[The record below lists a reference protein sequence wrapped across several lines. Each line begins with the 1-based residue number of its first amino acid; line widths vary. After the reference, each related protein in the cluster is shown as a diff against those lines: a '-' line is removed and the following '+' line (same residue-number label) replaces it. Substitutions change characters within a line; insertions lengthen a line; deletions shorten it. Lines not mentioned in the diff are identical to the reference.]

1 MKVNNK
7 LFFISIFL
15 IFLCCMVSVS
25 ASEDFSNETNMALD
39 DAANEDV
46 VGDHGFDLAQIY
58 VNGSSDNKDFS
69 SADQGWD
76 YAVNDLD
83 KSVLNINEGGV
94 IYVSNGE
101 YNDSIG
107 EQVKKGFK
115 VVGMGD
121 NVVIQPR
128 SLILGSHMENHC
140 ITFENII
147 FKSNPKGSNCQLNNN
162 FNFINCTFINFKL
175 TTQNLIVKN
184 QWAIPSCGYFEDNF
198 YNCTFRDYYL
208 DNTCIYANI
217 ASKLTFDRCSFENI
231 TADSIVNIDLSKAS
245 GGVNIENSIF
255 NEINVNGVFDTT
267 TKKSSCSFVNNTGE
281 VTIFRPNPPKTNL
294 VLEILDRYSFRS
306 VLTDESGKPIKGAE
320 IVWSFWGSLV
330 DRLITDD
337 DGVTVLTHTDT
348 HENILV
354 EAKYEGVKSLNLNYA
369 GDVDSIEV
377 DYPQFEKDTIF
388 TYVTNESS
396 VTFTLKNKLNTVI
409 GNANVTYIVDGV
421 ESTAVTDGNGSFIL
435 NNLIGEVDVYVS
447 YNGSD
452 NYSASSDF
460 FYLDFPKIKTQI
472 IADNITVGYKKGKLS
487 IVLKGNGKPLS
498 NQTLYV
504 VLNGKEYFPV
514 TNNNGEATI
523 DLSLTPNV
531 YLVQI
536 YYDEDAKHNAS
547 ETKSLITVVD
557 DRIKTSLTSKDI
569 TIAYGSDNNL
579 IISFKANGKPLS
591 NVKVNVNGQNK
602 LTDKNGQ
609 ITIVLSSLAPN
620 NYNFKF
626 SFEGN
631 DIYAPSS
638 GSAKVTVNKAP
649 SKITAKKAKFKLNKK
664 AKKYTIAL
672 TAGKKA
678 VAKVK
683 VTIKVG
689 KKTYTAKT
697 NAKGKATFNLKKL
710 TKKGK
715 YTAVIKFKG
724 NKLYKATSTKAKIV
738 IK

>member
-1 MKVNNK
+1 M
-7 LFFISIFL
+7 
-15 IFLCCMVSVS
+15 SVS
-25 ASEDFSNETNMALD
+25 ANENVFDDPQNVTLENDENNEVISVSQDSTLKDSNRGMD
-39 DAANEDV
+39 K
-46 VGDHGFDLAQIY
+46 IY
-58 VNGSSDNKDFS
+58 VNASSDNDDFS
-69 SADQGWD
+69 SSSQGWE
-76 YAVNDLD
+76 YAVNRLD
-83 KSVLNINEGGV
+83 QSIMQISNNGV
-94 IYVSNGE
+94 IYVADGN
-101 YNDSIG
+101 YTNFIG
-107 EQVKKGFK
+107 ADVSKNFK
-115 VVGMGD
+115 VLGCGD
-121 NVVIQPR
+121 NVVVQPQWFFQ
-128 SLILGSHMENHC
+128 LGSHQGESS

-147 FKSNPKGSNCQLNNN
+147 FKPHPDGTKAQFSSN
-162 FNFINCTFINFKL
+162 FNFINCTFINL
-175 TTQNLIVKN
+175 PLETQTLIVDN
-184 QWAIPSCGYFEDNF
+184 QWCIPSRGYFEDNF
-198 YNCTFRDYYL
+198 LNCTFIDYHQ
-208 DNTCIYANI
+208 DNTCINALI
-217 ASKLTFDRCSFENI
+217 ASKLTFNNCIFENI
-231 TADSIVNIDLSKAS
+231 TADSIVTIDLSKWS
-245 GGVNIENSIF
+245 GGADIRNSIF
-255 NEINVNGVFDTT
+255 SDVFINGVFDTS
-267 TKKSSCSFVNNTGE
+267 KKGFCSFVNNTGD
-281 VTIFRPNPPKTNL
+281 VTVFRQDPPKTNL

-330 DRLITDD
+330 EKLITDD
-337 DGVTVLTHTDT
+337 DGITVLTHNDT
-348 HENILV
+348 HENIHV
-354 EAKYEGVKSLNLNYA
+354 EAKYEGIKSLNLNYE
-369 GDVDSIEV
+369 GDVDSIDV

-388 TYVTNESS
+388 TYVTDESS

-409 GNANVTYIVDGV
+409 GNANVTYILDGV
-421 ESTAVTDGNGSFIL
+421 EGTAVTDGNGSFIL
-435 NNLIGEVDVYVS
+435 SNLIGEVDVYVS

-472 IADNITVGYKKGKLS
+472 LADNITVGYKKGKLS
-487 IVLKGNGKPLS
+487 LILKGNGKPLS

-609 ITIVLSSLAPN
+609 ITIFLSSLAPN

-649 SKITAKKAKFKLNKK
+649 SKITAKKATFKPNKK
-664 AKKYTIAL
+664 AKKYTITL

-689 KKTYTAKT
+689 KKTYKATT
-697 NAKGKATFNLKKL
+697 NKKGKATFNLKKL

-724 NKLYKATSTKAKIV
+724 NKLYKASSKKVKIV
-738 IK
+738 VK